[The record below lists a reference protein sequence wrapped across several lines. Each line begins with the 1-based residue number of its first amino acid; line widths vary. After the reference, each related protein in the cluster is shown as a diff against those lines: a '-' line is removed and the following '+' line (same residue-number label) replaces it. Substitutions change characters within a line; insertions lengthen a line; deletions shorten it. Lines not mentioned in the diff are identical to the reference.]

1 MRSFKLILLAALFL
15 SATCFGQSYV
25 FKVLA
30 SKGTNQVKSSS
41 ESSWRLI
48 KTGAGLISGD
58 ELKVPQDAYLGLVH
72 TSGKTIELKTPN
84 QVNVDELAASIKLKS
99 TVASKYV
106 DFVLN
111 KMSEEKSNDKLAVTG
126 AVTRSNEFYSIKVQ
140 MPIFVEVLRSEVVI
154 KWEPVEEGD
163 YTYVTTLKNMF
174 NDIIEEVETKDTE
187 IILDLSDPRFVNQ
200 RLIVFSVASKED
212 PDFKSE
218 EYGIKRP
225 SSKTFNKVKQDLDQL
240 SKVIG
245 DHTSLNHIM
254 MAAYYEENNLTV
266 NAITS
271 FEKAIELSPEIQD
284 FRDMY
289 DAFLE
294 RNNLKK

>member
-1 MRSFKLILLAALFL
+1 MRSFKPLLLAALFL

-58 ELKVPQDAYLGLVH
+58 ELKVPQNAYLGLVH
-72 TSGKTIELKTPN
+72 TSGKTIELKTPK

-111 KMSEEKSNDKLAVTG
+111 KMSEDKSNDKLAVTG
-126 AVTRSNEFYSIKVQ
+126 AVTRSNDFYSIKVQ
-140 MPIFVEVLRSEVVI
+140 MPLFVEVLRSEVVI

-225 SSKTFNKVKQDLDQL
+225 SPKTFNKVKQDLDQL

-254 MAAYYEENNLTV
+254 MAAYYEENNLIV

-271 FEKAIELSPEIQD
+271 FDKAIELSPDVQD
-284 FRDMY
+284 FSDMY